1 MKILHGKSFFLKE
14 VCKLCILIKSSTFS
28 GNRRQETFV
37 QTSKSAPFFSSPP
50 LHSLTLWLPPSFLSL
65 PLIYFSFYLSLT
77 LLFHISPSFPAA
89 CVRRKIP
96 IENFPSSQYRNLLLP
111 RLNFM
116 FNNRYQGIEKGY
128 IFLLETRLDSCYYQ
142 SVLPIT
148 NRLLILLVRNQSTV
162 SIGFAL
168 SDSKCNEIINL
179 FKFQSPH

>member
-1 MKILHGKSFFLKE
+1 MHPNKKFYIFRK
-14 VCKLCILIKSSTFS
+14 
-28 GNRRQETFV
+28 QETGNFR
-37 QTSKSAPFFSSPP
+37 SNFKICPLFSSPP
-50 LHSLTLWLPPSFLSL
+50 LHSLSQSDFLPHSHYFPSFLCHFLSFTSL
-65 PLIYFSFYLSLT
+65 HPSL
-77 LLFHISPSFPAA
+77 LPAF
-89 CVRRKIP
+89 RRKIP

-162 SIGFAL
+162 SIGFA
-168 SDSKCNEIINL
+168 
-179 FKFQSPH
+179 FQKAMK